1 MSVTSNPPKTFGMER
16 QVGIYMAGLQGQ
28 RPALP
33 IAVEALEELARERL
47 GPEAYGYVAGGA
59 GGGDTMRANL
69 EAFRRW
75 RIVPRMLRNV
85 AERDLHTR
93 VLGLDLPAPLML
105 APIGVQSIVHDEAE
119 LAAARAAA
127 SLGVPLILSTAASH
141 TLEEVAAAMGDAPR
155 LFQLYWGRNP
165 ELTASL
171 LSRAERAGYSAVV
184 VTLDTGLLG
193 WREQDIAQAYLPFL
207 QGQGLANYVSDP
219 VFRAALSAP
228 PEEGLFG
235 AVSYFLSVFSN
246 PTLTWDDL
254 AFLRT
259 HTCLPIVLK
268 GILHPDDAAE
278 AVERGMDGVLVSN
291 HGGRQVD
298 GAIAALDA
306 LPGVVAAVNGR
317 VPVLFDS
324 GIRRGADA
332 LKAVALGA
340 TAVLLGR
347 PFIYGL
353 ALGGEQG
360 VRAVVDNFLADLDLA
375 LALSGHTSFAQLSAA
390 DLVHA

>member
-1 MSVTSNPPKTFGMER
+1 
-16 QVGIYMAGLQGQ
+16 
-28 RPALP
+28 
-33 IAVEALEELARERL
+33 
-47 GPEAYGYVAGGA
+47 
-59 GGGDTMRANL
+59 
-69 EAFRRW
+69 
-75 RIVPRMLRNV
+75 
-85 AERDLHTR
+85 
-93 VLGLDLPAPLML
+93 
-105 APIGVQSIVHDEAE
+105 
-119 LAAARAAA
+119 
-127 SLGVPLILSTAASH
+127 
-141 TLEEVAAAMGDAPR
+141 MGDAPR

-171 LSRAERAGYSAVV
+171 LGRAERAGYSAVV

-219 VFRAALSAP
+219 VFRDALSAP
-228 PEEGLFG
+228 PEENPFG

-254 AFLRT
+254 AFLRE
-259 HTCLPIVLK
+259 HTRLPIVLK

-306 LPGVVAAVNGR
+306 LPGVVATVAGR
-317 VPVLFDS
+317 VPILFDS
-324 GIRRGADA
+324 GIRRGSDA

-340 TAVLLGR
+340 SAVLLGR
-347 PFIYGL
+347 PYIYGL

-360 VRAVVDNFLADLDLA
+360 VRDVVDNFLADLDLA
-375 LALSGHTSFAQLSAA
+375 LALSGHTSFTELSAA
-390 DLVHA
+390 DLMHV